1 MARTRSIVLSLRTKA
16 KMIVGLFLVTKPDVH
31 GERRSKLTDEST
43 SVRSVTAHCA
53 DGLVVVGKRR
63 SNLFFIRFSVD
74 VVS

>member
-53 DGLVVVGKRR
+53 DGLDCRWQTSIKFVLYSLLG
-63 SNLFFIRFSVD
+63 
-74 VVS
+74 